1 MSTLKI
7 ILIRIYV
14 TRVKLQFVLCR
25 RNSNYISVFK
35 FCNYNF
41 ISYFYFVI
49 ILFVTAY
56 MLQIL
61 ICITNRSINIIIL
74 FNICTKGFILSIYEY
89 ILSPRIYIIFCI
101 GFYYFALRLFIHYY
115 TISQTTYMSAVTQM
129 KTSYKNIYYANKND

>member
-14 TRVKLQFVLCR
+14 THVNLQFVLCR

-74 FNICTKGFILSIYEY
+74 STIILLNQSMISNSLFPFEHCSKIIIAIITY
-89 ILSPRIYIIFCI
+89 PIIFIFCAVRLMYCI
-101 GFYYFALRLFIHYY
+101 RIIGYFF
-115 TISQTTYMSAVTQM
+115 
-129 KTSYKNIYYANKND
+129 KTKFTVFMIAWV